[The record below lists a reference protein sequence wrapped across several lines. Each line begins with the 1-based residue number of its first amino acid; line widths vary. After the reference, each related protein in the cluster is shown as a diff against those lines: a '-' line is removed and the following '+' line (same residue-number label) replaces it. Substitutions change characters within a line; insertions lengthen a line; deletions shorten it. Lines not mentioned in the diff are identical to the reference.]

1 MSVSAYEG
9 FERVRDSDGMRS
21 MLGAMRRRWPIV
33 LVVILASVIVAVVLH
48 ERGTKSYSATASV
61 AFQAGTL
68 SDSALQISPIGTS
81 EPQREANTEVLIAH
95 SPEVAEAV
103 RKQLGIAGT
112 SKDLLKEVKVEVAPS
127 ADVLEIV
134 ASTSDP
140 TMSARLANAFAEQYL
155 AFRAKSELEGISK
168 AQTKLQQQIE
178 ALPAGSTERAA
189 LSQSVQRLSEL
200 RAVAGGGANIIGRA
214 SVPSEPSGS
223 GLKTTAAL
231 GLLVGIAIAFS
242 LVFLLESLDRRVK
255 SADEFARDY
264 KAPLLSSI
272 PQSAFRSALA
282 QQRTHALEPYRV
294 LRSALDFAA
303 VARDLDTLLVTSAV
317 PGEGKTTVAVDLAH
331 AVALTGRRTVLMEV
345 DLRRPTLARHFAVD
359 SRAGLSDALVGHAS
373 TRSLLVEPLESVPA
387 LHVLFSGRLPH
398 NPAELLASGR
408 ISEIISE
415 LAEPGTMVIIDA
427 PPLNPVA
434 DTQSL
439 LNLSAVDGAL
449 LVARLG
455 VTTRDD
461 VHRARMALD
470 NHMVRPVG
478 VVVTGLRDS
487 SAYGYE
493 AYERRN
499 EEAAPALELS
509 ADVLAR
515 PSRTSPARQRRA

>member
-1 MSVSAYEG
+1 MSAYEG
-9 FERVRDSDGMRS
+9 LERVRESDGLRN
-21 MLGAMRRRWPIV
+21 MLAAMRRRWL
-33 LVVILASVIVAVVLH
+33 LVVIVMIASTAVAVALY
-48 ERGTKSYSATASV
+48 ERATKSYSATASV

-68 SDSALQISPIGTS
+68 SDSALQISPVGTS

-103 RKQLGIAGT
+103 RKQLGLNST

-134 ASTSDP
+134 AATSDP
-140 TMSARLANAFAEQYL
+140 TTSAQLANAFAEQYI
-155 AFRAKSELEGISK
+155 AFRANSELEGISK
-168 AQTKLQQQIE
+168 AQTKLQQQI
-178 ALPAGSTERAA
+178 ASLPAGSSERTA
-189 LSQSVQRLSEL
+189 LAQSVQRLSEL

-223 GLKTTAAL
+223 GLKTTAAI

-264 KAPLLSSI
+264 RAPLLSSV
-272 PQSAFRSALA
+272 PQSAFRQALA

-303 VARDLDTLLVTSAV
+303 VTRDLDTLLITSAV
-317 PGEGKTTVAVDLAH
+317 SGEGKTTVAVDLAH
-331 AVALTGRRTVLMEV
+331 AVALTGRRTVLMEL

-359 SRAGLSDALVGHAS
+359 GRTGLSDALVGHAS
-373 TRSLLVEPLESVPA
+373 AASLLAEPLEGVPA
-387 LHVLFSGRLPH
+387 LHVLFAGRLPH

-408 ISEIISE
+408 LIEIIAE
-415 LAEPGTMVIIDA
+415 LAEQGTMVIIDA

-434 DTQSL
+434 DAQSL
-439 LNLSAVDGAL
+439 LNLSVIDGAL

-455 VTTRDD
+455 LTTRDD
-461 VHRARMALD
+461 VHRARTALD

-487 SAYGYE
+487 SGYGYE
-493 AYERRN
+493 AYETR
-499 EEAAPALELS
+499 EEESAAPLELS

-515 PSRTSPARQRRA
+515 PRRTSPARQPRA